1 MSDDTDFTD
10 TDITENDT
18 QFGRA
23 AQEKQERADELL
35 AEGRNPVDEPEGA
48 GADPRPRAGGKASQG
63 APAAADADQGGVDE
77 DSEESFPASDPP
89 ANY

>member
-1 MSDDTDFTD
+1 MPDD

-23 AQEKQERADELL
+23 AAQKAERADEL
-35 AEGRNPVDEPEGA
+35 AEEGKDPTVEPEGD
-48 GADPRPRAGGKASQG
+48 GAEPRPRAGGKASDG
-63 APAAADADQGGVDE
+63 SPPAAEQESSDDVDR
-77 DSEESFPASDPP
+77 DSQESFPASDAP